1 MKITPL
7 DIRQQQFGV
16 KFRGFD
22 MAEVDAFLDMV
33 STEMEEALQERD
45 NFREQLER
53 RQRDLVE
60 YKDRERDL
68 QKSLSAIQQVRE
80 SLTEGA
86 TREAQLI
93 VEEAKQR
100 AAEML
105 AKAEE
110 ELGKIRAEVHRLQGL
125 KKTFEIRL
133 RSTLDSFQK
142 MLDLDEA
149 EDMEAPK
156 AVTEVSGKGTKK
168 TAGRERFPAEA
179 PTEIVDDDREEGF
192 EGTDGD

>member
-53 RQRDLVE
+53 RQQDLVE

-68 QKSLSAIQQVRE
+68 QKSLSAVQQVRE

-105 AKAEE
+105 ARAEE
-110 ELGKIRAEVHRLQGL
+110 DLGKIRAEVHRLQGL

-156 AVTEVSGKGTKK
+156 AATEVSGKSARKAG
-168 TAGRERFPAEA
+168 GREKSSTETLAEL
-179 PTEIVDDDREEGF
+179 PDDDREEGF

>member
-22 MAEVDAFLDMV
+22 PAEVDAFLDMV
-33 STEMEEALQERD
+33 ATEMEEIIQERD
-45 NFREQLER
+45 SFRDQLER
-53 RQRDLVE
+53 RQQDLAE
-60 YKDRERDL
+60 YKERERDL
-68 QKSLSAIQQVRE
+68 QKSLSAVQQVRE

-100 AAEML
+100 TAEMIT
-105 AKAEE
+105 KAEE

-142 MLDLDEA
+142 MLELDEA
-149 EDMEAPK
+149 EVFEEPGA
-156 AVTEVSGKGTKK
+156 AGEVSGKAGKR
-168 TAGRERFPAEA
+168 TAQRERSPAGASAEA
-179 PTEIVDDDREEGF
+179 SDDEREEGF